1 MRSGWG
7 LPCWDSALRNRPKG
21 PFSERV
27 STQTPLPHPR
37 FKSRFRLNTRPGLFR
52 NVPNSRNPGRPQ
64 FLGPSGHV
72 DLVRYGTRARYVG
85 TSPVAVW
92 RRRRPG
98 VKSALAVSLVGPGRQ
113 QDHRNRAGVGP
124 RLRLASGLGPAAI
137 RPHPVQQDRSGCSWA
152 TGTTASLSWR
162 ACATLNPFDC
172 RSQAIT
178 SRCAGSSSAAR
189 TVVWPAGT
197 GPAP

>member
-1 MRSGWG
+1 MG
-7 LPCWDSALRNRPKG
+7 SAVLGQRIAQPAQRPILGAGVDTNAPAPPAIQKLVPG
-21 PFSERV
+21 E
-27 STQTPLPHPR
+27 HP
-37 FKSRFRLNTRPGLFR
+37 PGLFR
-52 NVPNSRNPGRPQ
+52 NVPNSRKPGTPQ

-98 VKSALAVSLVGPGRQ
+98 VKSAHAVSLVGPGRQ

-152 TGTTASLSWR
+152 TGTTASLPWR
-162 ACATLNPFDC
+162 ARATLNPFDC